1 MKNELLMLQ
10 ASAEPKLS
18 VLFKSVPYN
27 LIDFAIKYKDQSILT
42 NIRNVEKGQVLD
54 FPIKE
59 LDIASYAARIYI
71 DGIGNTALLNTKN
84 LREEVEYGPY
94 FTYAKKYYYII
105 DTSKDAYGEFT
116 FQ

>member
-1 MKNELLMLQ
+1 MLQ

-27 LIDFAIKYKDQSILT
+27 LNDFAIKYKGQNSLT
-42 NIRNVEKGQVLD
+42 NIRNIKEGQILN

-59 LDIASYAARIYI
+59 LDTASYVARIYI
-71 DGIGNTALLNTKN
+71 NGKDNTALLNTKN

-94 FTYAKKYYYII
+94 YTYTKKYYYII

-116 FQ
+116 F

>member
-27 LIDFAIKYKDQSILT
+27 LNDFAIKYKDQSILT
-42 NIRNVEKGQVLD
+42 NIRNVEEGQILN

-59 LDIASYAARIYI
+59 LDTASYVARIYI
-71 DGIGNTALLNTKN
+71 DGRGDTALLNTKN

-94 FTYAKKYYYII
+94 FTYTKKYYYII

-116 FQ
+116 F